1 MCLVPGLF
9 QQARI
14 KAAPQGRDIL
24 YHATSNAIGSLRRTA
39 RRLLRQPFLVL
50 VAFVAVVASPALASD
65 QPFDAW
71 LVELRAEARGLGIS
85 KATLDAALS
94 GIEPLPRVIELDRS
108 QPEFTLTF
116 DEYLDRFVSEWRR
129 KTAARMLVEHA
140 DILDRVA
147 ARYGVQKRYIV
158 TFWGMET
165 SFGKYLGSFNIPQ
178 SLATLAHDGRRSAY
192 FRKEL
197 LNALKIIEQGHIKA
211 ADMKGSWAGAMGQSQ
226 FMPSSFL
233 NFAEDWDG
241 DGRRDIWGTT
251 EDVFASTAN
260 YLARAGWRDDIT
272 WGREVRIP
280 GDLVIAG
287 MGATKLFETKSRHA
301 LPVWQQAGV
310 RSADGSDL
318 PSRPLSARL
327 VMPEGVGGPAYLVY
341 SNYESILRWNR
352 SNYYA
357 LAIGTLSDSLR

>member
-1 MCLVPGLF
+1 MAVMPGREILF
-9 QQARI
+9 Y
-14 KAAPQGRDIL
+14 PLSNVLESFGR
-24 YHATSNAIGSLRRTA
+24 AS
-39 RRLLRQPFLVL
+39 RRLLRHSLLLF
-50 VAFVAVVASPALASD
+50 AASGVGLTTPAMAND
-65 QPFDAW
+65 QSFDDW
-71 LVELRAEARGLGIS
+71 LVELRAEARGVGIS
-85 KATLDAALS
+85 EATLDAALS
-94 GIEPLPRVIELDRS
+94 GIQPLPRVIELDRS

-116 DEYLDRFVSEWRR
+116 DEYLGKFVSEWRR

-147 ARYGVQKRYIV
+147 KKYGVQKRYIV

-197 LNALKIIEQGHIKA
+197 LNALRIIEDGHIKA
-211 ADMKGSWAGAMGQSQ
+211 GDMKGSWAGAMGQSQ

-260 YLARAGWRDDIT
+260 YLAKAGWRDDIT
-272 WGREVRIP
+272 WGRKVRIP
-280 GDLVIAG
+280 SDLVIG
-287 MGATKLFETKSRHA
+287 GKGATKLFETKTRYK
-301 LPVWQQAGV
+301 LPVWQKAGI

-327 VMPEGVGGPAYLVY
+327 VLPEGVGGPAYLVY

>member
-1 MCLVPGLF
+1 MF
-9 QQARI
+9 
-14 KAAPQGRDIL
+14 
-24 YHATSNAIGSLRRTA
+24 HSFSNAGLLTGSAVRRFLRWP
-39 RRLLRQPFLVL
+39 LLLLAGLV
-50 VAFVAVVASPALASD
+50 FWTSSQSLAATQS
-65 QPFDAW
+65 FDDW
-71 LVELRAEARGLGIS
+71 LVELRAEARSIGIS
-85 KATLDAALS
+85 EQTLDAALA
-94 GIEPLPRVIELDRS
+94 GAQPLPRVIELDRN
-108 QPEFTLTF
+108 QPEFSLTLA
-116 DEYLDRFVSEWRR
+116 EYMDRFVSPWRR

-140 DILDRVA
+140 DILDRLEKK
-147 ARYGVQKRYIV
+147 YGVQKRYIV

-165 SFGKYLGSFNIPQ
+165 SFGKYLGSFNIPH

-197 LNALKIIEQGHIKA
+197 LNALRIIEQGHIKA
-211 ADMKGSWAGAMGQSQ
+211 EDMKGSWAGAMGQSQ

-233 NFAEDWDG
+233 NFAEDWNG
-241 DGRRDIWGTT
+241 DGRRDIWATT

-260 YLARAGWRDDIT
+260 YLAKAGWRDDMT

-280 GDLVIAG
+280 SNLVIG
-287 MGATKLFETKSRHA
+287 GKGATKLFEDKTRYK
-301 LPVWQQAGV
+301 LPVWQKAGV

-318 PSRPLSARL
+318 PARPLSARL

-357 LAIGTLSDSLR
+357 LAIGTLSDTLR